1 MGASNSTPVIKN
13 GDWEH
18 RLCWTAPTTPIFT
31 PVTENSPTT
40 EEPEE
45 EKKQD
50 NKLQNNNNFSIKRSS
65 SITKSLRLS
74 KRNPNRNFS
83 HQKLKQQNSLE
94 ETNNGIEMKSFNS
107 SCETTISV
115 LTAKSTKT
123 EEFDIWLKKAR
134 LNKVEP
140 KVTRFESSDKVKTT
154 TAWTPI

>member
-18 RLCWTAPTTPIFT
+18 RLCWTAPTTPIST
-31 PVTENSPTT
+31 PTTENSPP
-40 EEPEE
+40 EEQEE

-50 NKLQNNNNFSIKRSS
+50 NKLQDNNNFSIKRNS
-65 SITKSLRLS
+65 SITKSLRLL
-74 KRNPNRNFS
+74 KRNPHRNFS

-94 ETNNGIEMKSFNS
+94 ETNNGIEMKSFNA

-123 EEFDIWLKKAR
+123 EEFDI
-134 LNKVEP
+134 
-140 KVTRFESSDKVKTT
+140 
-154 TAWTPI
+154 